1 MITVGLTGSIG
12 MGKSTTAAMFAAE
25 GVPVYDADAEVH
37 ALYARGGA
45 AVEPLEQAFPGVV
58 VDGAVDR
65 TLLSQ
70 RVVGKP
76 EELKRLEAIVHPLVG
91 MSRVGFFE
99 QAAAAGAD
107 VVILDIPLLFET
119 GGDKRMDAV
128 VVVSAP
134 ADVQRQRV
142 LARPGM
148 DEAKLD
154 AILARQTPDAEKRA
168 RAHFVIDT
176 GQGLDR
182 ARDQVREVLRVLRD
196 PSTARPFAP
205 LVAPAEPGQ

>member
-37 ALYARGGA
+37 ALYAKGGA
-45 AVEPLEQAFPGVV
+45 AVAPLEAAFPGVV

-65 TLLSQ
+65 AKLSHQ
-70 RVVGKP
+70 VVGKP
-76 EELKRLEAIVHPLVG
+76 DELKRLEAIVHPLVG
-91 MSRVGFFE
+91 ESRVGFF
-99 QAAAAGAD
+99 QKAVAAGAD
-107 VVILDIPLLFET
+107 IVILDIPLLFET
-119 GGDKRMDAV
+119 GGEKRMDAV

-134 ADVQRQRV
+134 ADLQRERV

-154 AILARQTPDAEKRA
+154 AILARQMADAEKRA

-176 GQGLDR
+176 SQGLDA
-182 ARDQVREVLRVLRD
+182 ARQQVRDVLKRLR
-196 PSTARPFAP
+196 AGP
-205 LVAPAEPGQ
+205 LDALPERGQ

>member
-37 ALYARGGA
+37 ALYAKGGA
-45 AVEPLEQAFPGVV
+45 AVEPLEAAFPGVV

-65 TLLSQ
+65 AKLSHY
-70 RVVGKP
+70 VVGKP
-76 EELKRLEAIVHPLVG
+76 DELKKLEAIVHPLVG
-91 MSRVGFFE
+91 ESRVGFFQ
-99 QAAAAGAD
+99 QAVAEGAD
-107 VVILDIPLLFET
+107 IVILDIPLLFET
-119 GGDKRMDAV
+119 GGEKRMDAV

-134 ADVQRQRV
+134 ADLQRQRV
-142 LARPGM
+142 MARPGM

-154 AILARQTPDAEKRA
+154 AILARQMADAEKRA

-176 GQGLDR
+176 GQGLDH
-182 ARDQVREVLRVLRD
+182 ARTQVRDVLKRLR
-196 PSTARPFAP
+196 AGP
-205 LVAPAEPGQ
+205 LDALPERGQ